1 MTTSEDIEW
10 IRTRAAKL
18 EADGMDYGD
27 ALVKACQ
34 EREKRLRQQ
43 GKKPKHPLRV
53 SLGDL
58 LKAKD
63 EK

>member
-1 MTTSEDIEW
+1 MTTSEDFDW

-18 EADGMDYGD
+18 EGDGMDYGD

-34 EREKRLRQQ
+34 ERERHLRKT
-43 GKKPKHPLRV
+43 GHKPKHPLRV

-58 LKAKD
+58 VKAKK
-63 EK
+63 E